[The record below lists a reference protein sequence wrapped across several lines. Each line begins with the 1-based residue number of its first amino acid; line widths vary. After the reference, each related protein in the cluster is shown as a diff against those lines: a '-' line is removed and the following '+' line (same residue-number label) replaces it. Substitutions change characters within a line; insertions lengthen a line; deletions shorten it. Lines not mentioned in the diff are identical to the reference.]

1 MIGMPNQIK
10 CTNGTEMVVTGA
22 SSTGASTG
30 RSEKAEA
37 EMTLKFV
44 VMSDLH
50 LVPEGEL
57 SMTLDT
63 AARLEQAVETVIA
76 RYGDADFCVLAGDL
90 ADLGQAAAYE
100 RLKAIVA
107 RLPIPVHITLGNHDD
122 RPTFLEVFGADHAT
136 ETGNVDK
143 VIDIKGYRIILL
155 DSSEPGR
162 VDGVLEPAQITWL
175 QQRLAEARDR
185 PVIVILHHNA
195 NALHIES
202 DTIRML
208 EPDAFIEA
216 LKTHPDVRQVIAGHV
231 HLTSTANYRGLPFT
245 TLAGGHYSVSFNV
258 DQPGAPFRRLSGP
271 GQMAV
276 VVGTE
281 DRTTVLFEDFIDGN
295 GEIVIAAE

>member
-1 MIGMPNQIK
+1 
-10 CTNGTEMVVTGA
+10 
-22 SSTGASTG
+22 
-30 RSEKAEA
+30 
-37 EMTLKFV
+37 MTLKFI

-63 AARLEQAVETVIA
+63 GTRLEAAVDAVVA

-90 ADLGQAAAYE
+90 ADLGQPAAYE
-100 RLKAIVA
+100 RLQKIIA
-107 RLPIPVHITLGNHDD
+107 RLPIPVFITLGNHDD
-122 RPTFLEVFGADHAT
+122 RSTFFDVFGAHYAA
-136 ETGNVDK
+136 ETGKVDK
-143 VIDIKGYRIILL
+143 VIDARGYRVILL

-162 VDGVLEPAQITWL
+162 VDGVLEANQIEWL
-175 QQRLAEARDR
+175 MARLAEAADR

-195 NALHIES
+195 NALHINS
-202 DTIRML
+202 DSIRIL
-208 EPDAFIEA
+208 EPDAFVEA

-231 HLTSTANYRGLPFT
+231 HLTSTASYRGLPFT

-258 DQPGAPFRRLSGP
+258 DQPQVPFRRLKGP

-276 VVGTE
+276 VIGTE

-295 GEIVIAAE
+295 EEIVIVEEAVEILEEVA